1 MNRFHGI
8 FVKKICARIRKI
20 RRISSINEATFFSEQ
35 TLSIAHN
42 FWYHPF
48 LFCLL
53 YFLFSFF
60 ISLFDRNDIRWIA
73 KQVNQ
78 FQGFFGGGDI
88 LKILLLN
95 FLFSWK
101 YSIPKFFREID
112 LCISFHEFFISL
124 FYRNDIRWI
133 AQLTTENPEFYG
145 KDNWWKKNGIEF
157 KLGMLFEWKRDNSLL
172 QISSYCH
179 QVKVEDCVILKQLNW
194 MGM

>member
-8 FVKKICARIRKI
+8 FVEKICARIRKI

-78 FQGFFGGGDI
+78 FQGFFLGGG
-88 LKILLLN
+88 
-95 FLFSWK
+95 
-101 YSIPKFFREID
+101 YSEDTTTKFFIFMENIR
-112 LCISFHEFFISL
+112 SQNFFVKLIYVYVFTNFSYIY
-124 FYRNDIRWI
+124 FTE
-133 AQLTTENPEFYG
+133 TTSDG
-145 KDNWWKKNGIEF
+145 
-157 KLGMLFEWKRDNSLL
+157 SH
-172 QISSYCH
+172 S
-179 QVKVEDCVILKQLNW
+179 
-194 MGM
+194 

>member
-1 MNRFHGI
+1 MDSYFHGKNTNIILHDIFEFRVHSVLKFFLKPGWKLVKWEMNRFHGI

-78 FQGFFGGGDI
+78 FQGFFFGGGI
-88 LKILLLN
+88 L
-95 FLFSWK
+95 WR
-101 YSIPKFFREID
+101 Y
-112 LCISFHEFFISL
+112 
-124 FYRNDIRWI
+124 Y
-133 AQLTTENPEFYG
+133 Y
-145 KDNWWKKNGIEF
+145 
-157 KLGMLFEWKRDNSLL
+157 
-172 QISSYCH
+172 
-179 QVKVEDCVILKQLNW
+179 
-194 MGM
+194 